1 MTNQIKPHISEFP
14 EILTIIKAGRS
25 RAFQAVNIALI
36 ETYWAVGGYL
46 SHKVAVS
53 GWGKGVIRELAD
65 WLLITAPEARGFSA
79 SNLWRMM
86 QLYDTYA
93 GNERLAPLVRALS

>member
-1 MTNQIKPHISEFP
+1 
-14 EILTIIKAGRS
+14 
-25 RAFQAVNIALI
+25 
-36 ETYWAVGGYL
+36 
-46 SHKVAVS
+46 VS

-65 WLLITAPEARGFSA
+65 WLLANAPEARGFSA

-93 GNERLAPLVRALS
+93 GNERLAPLVRALSWSKNLLILGQ